1 MRLMNRGTEYK
12 ENAMALMDIIKHRHS
27 IRSYLDKPVERDKI
41 MKCLE
46 AARLAPS
53 ASNRQT
59 ARFIIVDEPGLKNQ
73 LCDEAFSGVFA
84 VMKFPRKAP
93 VIVAAVGETPGLAH
107 RAGNIVLRTNF
118 GLIDMGIAVEHFV
131 LQADELGLG
140 TCWLGLF
147 DEGKVKRTL
156 GIPGNKKVAALLT
169 MGYFDEALAL
179 GEHNRN
185 NLEGMS
191 SFNGWKLA

>member
-1 MRLMNRGTEYK
+1 
-12 ENAMALMDIIKHRHS
+12 MAIMDIIEHRHS
-27 IRSYLDKPVERDKI
+27 IRKYLDKPVEREKI

-59 ARFIIVDEPGLKNQ
+59 ARFVVVDEPVLKRQ

-84 VMKFPRKAP
+84 VMKFPRGAP
-93 VIVAAVGETPGLAH
+93 VIVAAVGESSGLAQK
-107 RAGNIVLRTNF
+107 AGNFLLRTDF

-147 DEGKVKRTL
+147 DEGKVKSTL
-156 GIPGNKKVAALLT
+156 GIPRNKKVVALLT
-169 MGYFDEALAL
+169 MGYFDDALAL
-179 GEHNRN
+179 GEHNRKK
-185 NLEGMS
+185 LEGMS
-191 SFNGWKLA
+191 SFNGWKFA